1 MTPAVLLG
9 DPSRFRIRS
18 GSNPHTRDAWG
29 RRKRV
34 DVGRA
39 VRQWDGLRRA
49 LESQGVRVHVV
60 PADKDLPGMVFSAN
74 AGFRFGGTVYL
85 SNLNPARAA
94 EREHYRRAIAPLG
107 LIVADLPTELPFEG
121 EADFIPVGHPS
132 GDPRR
137 RVYLFTHGGLERP
150 RWVPRFGVPPYRRV
164 YGFRSDYQALG
175 ALQSIVRP
183 LEVLPLELCDERY
196 YHGDTVL
203 CSFGPNR
210 EFLLCRLPGLTEPA
224 QAALRQRFGDRVIP
238 LSAADGAAFAANSFQ
253 VTVDYYGQS
262 RHVLLMP
269 DGAGQGLYEEVRRLG
284 VVPYPVDVSEFLEK
298 GGGAVKCML
307 LDIGQL
313 P

>member
-29 RRKRV
+29 RRRRV
-34 DVGRA
+34 DLGLA

-49 LESQGVRVHVV
+49 LEGQGVRVHVV
-60 PADKDLPGMVFSAN
+60 PAAEDLPGMVFPAN
-74 AGFRFGGTVYL
+74 AGFRSGDAVYL

-107 LIVADLPTELPFEG
+107 LRVADLPTELPFEG

-137 RVYLFTHGGLERP
+137 RVYLFTHGRLEQP
-150 RWVPRFGVPPYRRV
+150 RWVSCLGVPPYRRI
-164 YGFRSDYQALG
+164 YGFRSDYQTLG

-203 CSFGPNR
+203 CSFGPSR
-210 EFLLCRLPGLTEPA
+210 EFLFCYLPGLTDPA
-224 QAALRQRFGDRVIP
+224 QAVLRQRFGDRLIP
-238 LSAADGAAFAANSFQ
+238 LSRENGEAFAANSFQ
-253 VTVDYYGQS
+253 VTVDYYGQ
-262 RHVLLMP
+262 RKHLLLMP

-284 VVPYPVDVSEFLEK
+284 VIPYPVDVSEFLQK

-307 LDIGQL
+307 LDLGQL